1 MENLTDIAPGP
12 LPGTPEEARAALAD
26 LVRRSVNRRIGQER
40 PFLLFDTD
48 TKFAYAQ
55 FCANEGVL
63 WVDVPA
69 GSCEGSPSMWMAK
82 VAILGADTV
91 SYTFTDDDG
100 YVHPGLRKRLSGV
113 DEGLAML
120 DALLAVNGRPWIVA
134 ITEQTPDNQ

>member
-1 MENLTDIAPGP
+1 MENLTDIASGP
-12 LPGTPEEARAALAD
+12 LPGTPEEAHAALTA
-26 LVRRSVNRRIGQER
+26 LVRRSIKRQIGQEK

-55 FCANEGVL
+55 FYAVEGTL

-69 GSCEGSPSMWMAK
+69 GSCEGSSALWMAK
-82 VAILGADTV
+82 VAILGPDAV

-100 YVHPGLRKRLSGV
+100 HVHPGLRKCLSGV
-113 DEGLAML
+113 DAGLAML